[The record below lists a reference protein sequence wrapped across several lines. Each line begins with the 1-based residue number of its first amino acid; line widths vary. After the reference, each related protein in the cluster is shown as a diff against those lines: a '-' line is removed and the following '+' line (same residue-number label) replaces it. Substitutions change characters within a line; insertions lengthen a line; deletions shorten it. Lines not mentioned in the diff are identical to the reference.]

1 MAVEG
6 RGLSSRAALEGEQEM
21 GTGESLSAPERVQRL
36 RTALHAKAKGSPGFR
51 FYSLCDKVWR
61 ADVVAAAWQ
70 AVRRNGGAGGVD
82 GETVADIETY
92 GVSRW
97 LGELA
102 WDLKAGTYRP
112 EAVRRVLIP
121 KKRRGEFRPLGIPC
135 IRDRVAQTAAMLVLS
150 PIIEADLP
158 PEQYAYRP
166 GRSALD
172 AVNQVHRLVNIG
184 HREIVDADLSDYF
197 GQIPHAELL
206 KSVARRV
213 SDGRML
219 GWVKAWL
226 EMAVEE
232 DDGKGV
238 TRRTNRGASGNA
250 RGPRRGHRYPR
261 C

>member
-1 MAVEG
+1 MPVEG
-6 RGLSSRAALEGEQEM
+6 RGLSSRAALEGEQDM

-61 ADVVAAAWQ
+61 ADVLAAAWQ

-112 EAVRRVLIP
+112 DAVRRVLIP
-121 KKRRGEFRPLGIPC
+121 KKRCRGDVPNRWAFRC

-150 PIIEADLP
+150 PIIEAD
-158 PEQYAYRP
+158 QARGAYTYRTGGAVRP
-166 GRSALD
+166 MP
-172 AVNQVHRLVNIG
+172 AVEGVT
-184 HREIVDADLSDYF
+184 S
-197 GQIPHAELL
+197 GQCCPATSRCIQGWRPRRITLASNLHAESAAMVLR
-206 KSVARRV
+206 SSR
-213 SDGRML
+213 D
-219 GWVKAWL
+219 
-226 EMAVEE
+226 
-232 DDGKGV
+232 
-238 TRRTNRGASGNA
+238 
-250 RGPRRGHRYPR
+250 
-261 C
+261 

>member
-1 MAVEG
+1 MPVEG

-61 ADVVAAAWQ
+61 ADVLAAAWQ
-70 AVRRNGGAGGVD
+70 AVRRA
-82 GETVADIETY
+82 ADIETY

-112 EAVRRVLIP
+112 DAVRRVLIP
-121 KKRRGEFRPLGIPC
+121 KKRRGEFRALGIPC

-172 AVNQVHRLVNIG
+172 AVNQVHRLVNIA
-184 HREIVDADLSDYF
+184 HL
-197 GQIPHAELL
+197 
-206 KSVARRV
+206 
-213 SDGRML
+213 
-219 GWVKAWL
+219 
-226 EMAVEE
+226 
-232 DDGKGV
+232 
-238 TRRTNRGASGNA
+238 
-250 RGPRRGHRYPR
+250 
-261 C
+261 